1 MLTLKKT
8 GVSLLLVILALI
20 AGFIFLI
27 KGCLAKYDERFAKTP
42 ALHFTING
50 RNIIFAIV
58 EYQRA
63 VSYSRQGGFVRKS
76 VNTSYYLQTNDGS
89 TAELI
94 KLEKIKKGSAIKNY
108 PVEILGSSG
117 NNAWLFMNESM
128 AFNALTL
135 EKVADIDILGQK
147 NPSLKGL
154 FPAERQY
161 YTFDRQNQNLY
172 LTAKDGSKWMID
184 TKTLLAKQA
193 DYSKE
198 TAAEN
203 SIENEILKTRR
214 LLDSLYQQKNYRPSR
229 DYSAKRI
236 DAAAYKRITAE
247 FYRER
252 ELLDTRL
259 DSLQN
264 VQRNEEK
271 SKRNTD
277 DLKRKIESLQN
288 TNISFPQCRANHD
301 VTGDRLF
308 MLCSD
313 EEADKIE
320 ERYWDRSLYDETARR
335 NLFSGQLVLN
345 RWKDMSL
352 EKAGIRKLGNHSFL
366 DGGFL
371 LDKQTALPIKTKDDK
386 SWLVVHKSI
395 VGKEGDIMLT
405 SLKEDGTT
413 AWTVNTSL
421 PQWNDWIYSGD
432 HLCVFGVDNEELS
445 SSECNLLLCINLLTG
460 TYSSYDY
467 FLKKVV
473 KK

>member
-1 MLTLKKT
+1 
-8 GVSLLLVILALI
+8 
-20 AGFIFLI
+20 
-27 KGCLAKYDERFAKTP
+27 
-42 ALHFTING
+42 
-50 RNIIFAIV
+50 
-58 EYQRA
+58 
-63 VSYSRQGGFVRKS
+63 
-76 VNTSYYLQTNDGS
+76 
-89 TAELI
+89 
-94 KLEKIKKGSAIKNY
+94 
-108 PVEILGSSG
+108 
-117 NNAWLFMNESM
+117 
-128 AFNALTL
+128 
-135 EKVADIDILGQK
+135 
-147 NPSLKGL
+147 
-154 FPAERQY
+154 
-161 YTFDRQNQNLY
+161 
-172 LTAKDGSKWMID
+172 
-184 TKTLLAKQA
+184 
-193 DYSKE
+193 
-198 TAAEN
+198 
-203 SIENEILKTRR
+203 
-214 LLDSLYQQKNYRPSR
+214 
-229 DYSAKRI
+229 
-236 DAAAYKRITAE
+236 
-247 FYRER
+247 
-252 ELLDTRL
+252 
-259 DSLQN
+259 
-264 VQRNEEK
+264 
-271 SKRNTD
+271 
-277 DLKRKIESLQN
+277 
-288 TNISFPQCRANHD
+288 
-301 VTGDRLF
+301 